1 MTHLFVHACA
11 GSGKTQH
18 IIDHCSQSQPIV
30 RRLIITLTLTG
41 QNELEGRLQKSIGP
55 SAPVPEVTGWYAFLI
70 NHIVRPYLPLLFP
83 EQRVTGFKFDTGD
96 TRKSLRFKRKTDP
109 RRYFSETGMI
119 YKDNLEELATRL
131 IDKASGLVES
141 RLRRI
146 YDEILIDE
154 AQDVSRSGL
163 DVIARLLLQ
172 DSVRCLLVGDSR
184 QSLLDSSLSSR
195 KNSKADRQNLIEWY
209 REFEKSGRL
218 TIDEKVETYRFNQAI
233 ADFSDTIFQK
243 RFGFSSTVSRMNDE
257 TSHDGVFLLAKED
270 LGRYITE
277 FNPTVLRHSS
287 SSWRDQTAHNPITFG
302 NSKGRTYQRV
312 IILATGA
319 IQDFCLKGLE
329 LKDKSACAFYV
340 AVTRA
345 QYSVAIAVNVNRKK
359 LIASSLPDGLSVW
372 YPQHEIQTS

>member
-1 MTHLFVHACA
+1 MTHQFVHACA

-18 IIDHCSQSQPIV
+18 VIDHCSQSQSNV

-41 QNELEGRLQKSIGP
+41 QDELEGRLQKSIDP
-55 SAPVPEVTGWYAFLI
+55 SAPAPEVTGWYAFLT

-83 EQRVTGFKFDTGD
+83 EQRVTGFMFDPGD
-96 TRKSLRFKRKTDP
+96 ARKSFRYMRKTDP

-119 YKDNLEELATRL
+119 YKDNLEELATGL
-131 IDKASGLVES
+131 IDKAGGLVEN
-141 RLRRI
+141 RLRLI

-154 AQDVSRSGL
+154 AQDISRSGL
-163 DVIARLLLQ
+163 DVIARLLRQ
-172 DSVRCLLVGDSR
+172 DAVRCLLVGDSR

-195 KNSKADRQNLIEWY
+195 KNRKADRQNLMEWY

-218 TIDEKVETYRFNQAI
+218 RIDEKAETYRFNQAI
-233 ADFSDTIFQK
+233 ADFSDTIFPK

-257 TSHDGVFLLAKED
+257 SSHDGVFLLAKED
-270 LGRYITE
+270 LGHYVAE

-287 SSWRDQTAHNPITFG
+287 SSWKDQTAHNPITFG

-319 IQDFCLKGLE
+319 IQDFCIKGKE

-345 QYSVAIAVNVNRKK
+345 QYSVAIVIDQSRKT
-359 LIASSLPDGLSVW
+359 LIASAPPGLPVW
-372 YPQHEIQTS
+372 TPRQGFLAF

>member
-1 MTHLFVHACA
+1 MTHQFIHACA

-18 IIDHCSQSQPIV
+18 VIDHCSQSQPNA

-41 QNELEGRLQKSIGP
+41 QDELEGRLQKNIAP
-55 SAPVPEVTGWYAFLI
+55 SAPMPEVIGWYAFLT

-83 EQRVTGFKFDTGD
+83 EQRVTGFIFDPGNA
-96 TRKSLRFKRKTDP
+96 RKSLQYKKKTDP

-119 YKDNLEELATRL
+119 YKDNLEELATGL
-131 IDKASGLVES
+131 IDKADGLVEN
-141 RLRRI
+141 RLRLI

-163 DVIARLLLQ
+163 DVIARLLQQ
-172 DSVRCLLVGDSR
+172 DSVRCLFVGDSR
-184 QSLLDSSLSSR
+184 QSLLDSSLFSR
-195 KNSKADRQNLIEWY
+195 KNQKADRQNLMEWY
-209 REFEKSGRL
+209 REFVKSGRL

-233 ADFSDTIFQK
+233 ADFSDTIFPK

-270 LGRYITE
+270 LGHYVAE

-287 SSWRDQTAHNPITFG
+287 SSWRDQTALNPITFG

-312 IILATGA
+312 IILATGP
-319 IQDFCLKGLE
+319 IQDFCLKGKE

-345 QYSVAIAVNVNRKK
+345 QYSVAIVINQSQKN
-359 LIASSLPDGLSVW
+359 LIASAPLVLPVW
-372 YPQHEIQTS
+372 TPSKNS